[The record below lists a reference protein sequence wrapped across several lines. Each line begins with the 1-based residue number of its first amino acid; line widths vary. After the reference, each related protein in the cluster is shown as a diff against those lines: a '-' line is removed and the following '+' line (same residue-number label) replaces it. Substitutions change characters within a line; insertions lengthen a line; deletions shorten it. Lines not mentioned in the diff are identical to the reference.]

1 LSQINHEYFLPLIW
15 RQPLPPRG
23 LDWRKFHCFIFQ
35 PLSFYV
41 CVPFSKGG
49 NRGRRGGKE
58 EEEEAHSGIAHGL
71 SSLALFN
78 ISLLRVTAYVL

>member
-1 LSQINHEYFLPLIW
+1 MSEFL
-15 RQPLPPRG
+15 
-23 LDWRKFHCFIFQ
+23 FQ
-35 PLSFYV
+35 RE
-41 CVPFSKGG
+41 GIG
-49 NRGRRGGKE
+49 EEGGGK